1 MTDCFRH
8 PGAGRGPA
16 RRKSLDTGLRRYDG
30 LKTAALVFLLT
41 ACAAEARP
49 LTETEL
55 QVYPDARG
63 MPADVQDFVV
73 RHQDCVHWQGE
84 PGWDAERRRQIEHA
98 VADVCPGLDAEAWR
112 LRARYAGN
120 AAVIERLRGFEP
132 VGQ

>member
-1 MTDCFRH
+1 MMLPRH
-8 PGAGRGPA
+8 PGEGRGPA
-16 RRKSLDTGLRRYDG
+16 LNKRLDTGLRRYDG
-30 LKTAALVFLLT
+30 LRAPALVLLVA
-41 ACAAEARP
+41 ACATTRP
-49 LTETEL
+49 LTEAEL

-73 RHQDCVHWQGE
+73 RYQDCVHWQGE

-98 VADVCPGLDAEAWR
+98 VADVCPGLDAEAQR
-112 LRARYAGN
+112 LRAHYAGN